1 MNNESPMHKAFTS
14 YMHDCGCGTNTTQL
28 SNNEEDDILVLP
40 TDEPGLDVT
49 VLSNDIVTNLGY
61 KGYVPIYFQ
70 PHSIFEALKQSMEE
84 ESVAFDWYVR
94 RQIYSKDN
102 NDEKSAKLWGEI
114 AADEEE
120 HYIKF
125 GKRILETSGKDA
137 LSGVMADMPFRVPLS
152 KISVVGSGI
161 EPGDDI
167 TAFTGSYPGK
177 KINKGEALVQDLVDA
192 GWIIKGNYSNQET
205 AMQVSSDIIYKENH
219 PTQVINRMPIAYT
232 VLYLSNTKYR

>member
-14 YMHDCGCGTNTTQL
+14 YMHDCGCNKSTTQL

-70 PHSIFEALKQSMEE
+70 PHSVFEALKQSMEE
-84 ESVAFDWYVR
+84 ESVAIDWYIR

-114 AADEEE
+114 ASDEEE
-120 HYIKF
+120 HYIQF
-125 GKRILETSGKDA
+125 GKRILETAGEQA
-137 LSGVMADMPFRVPLS
+137 LRDVIADMPFRVPLS

-177 KINKGEALVQDLVDA
+177 KANICQICHEPIEKPPWKSTPERDLVEHMELMHKQDYQKN
-192 GWIIKGNYSNQET
+192 IKY
-205 AMQVSSDIIYKENH
+205 
-219 PTQVINRMPIAYT
+219 
-232 VLYLSNTKYR
+232 

>member
-14 YMHDCGCGTNTTQL
+14 YMHDCGCNKSTTQL

-70 PHSIFEALKQSMEE
+70 PHSVFEALKQSMEE
-84 ESVAFDWYVR
+84 ESVAIDWYIR

-114 AADEEE
+114 AGDEEE
-120 HYIKF
+120 HYIQF
-125 GKRILETSGKDA
+125 GKRILETAGEQA
-137 LSGVMADMPFRVPLS
+137 LRDVIADMPFRVPLS

-177 KINKGEALVQDLVDA
+177 KYFVPPEVKA
-192 GWIIKGNYSNQET
+192 IIKRE
-205 AMQVSSDIIYKENH
+205 
-219 PTQVINRMPIAYT
+219 IAYGFSEGFSKGDIWENIT
-232 VLYLSNTKYR
+232 LSVEKINIFTDELYEPFFNKEYDRYFLNR

>member
-14 YMHDCGCGTNTTQL
+14 YMHDCGCNKSTTQL

-70 PHSIFEALKQSMEE
+70 PHSVFEALKQSMEE
-84 ESVAFDWYVR
+84 ESVAIDWYIR

-114 AADEEE
+114 AGDEEE
-120 HYIKF
+120 HYIQF

-137 LSGVMADMPFRVPLS
+137 LSGVMADMPFRIPIT
-152 KISVVGSGI
+152 KESVMSSGI
-161 EPGDDI
+161 ESGDDI

-177 KINKGEALVQDLVDA
+177 KHENISDLTGRYITMPGFGSQKFSLHYAGWDDWWIARNTKGEDM
-192 GWIIKGNYSNQET
+192 GRFSGKEII
-205 AMQVSSDIIYKENH
+205 SSGFLIPK
-219 PTQVINRMPIAYT
+219 
-232 VLYLSNTKYR
+232 

>member
-40 TDEPGLDVT
+40 TDEPGEDVT
-49 VLSNDIVTNLGY
+49 ELSIDVTNLGY

-70 PHSIFEALKQSMEE
+70 PHSVFEALKQSMEE

-94 RQIYSKDN
+94 RQIYAKDIG
-102 NDEKSAKLWGEI
+102 DEASAKLWGEI

-137 LSGVMADMPFRVPLS
+137 LSGVMADMPFRIPIT
-152 KISVVGSGI
+152 KESVMSSG
-161 EPGDDI
+161 
-167 TAFTGSYPGK
+167 Y
-177 KINKGEALVQDLVDA
+177 
-192 GWIIKGNYSNQET
+192 
-205 AMQVSSDIIYKENH
+205 
-219 PTQVINRMPIAYT
+219 
-232 VLYLSNTKYR
+232 

>member
-70 PHSIFEALKQSMEE
+70 PHSVFEALKQSMEE
-84 ESVAFDWYVR
+84 ESVAIDWYIR

-114 AADEEE
+114 AGDEEE
-120 HYIKF
+120 HYIQF
-125 GKRILETSGKDA
+125 GKRILETAGEQA
-137 LSGVMADMPFRVPLS
+137 LRDVIADMPFRVPLS
-152 KISVVGSGI
+152 KIS
-161 EPGDDI
+161 
-167 TAFTGSYPGK
+167 A
-177 KINKGEALVQDLVDA
+177 
-192 GWIIKGNYSNQET
+192 
-205 AMQVSSDIIYKENH
+205 
-219 PTQVINRMPIAYT
+219 
-232 VLYLSNTKYR
+232 

>member
-14 YMHDCGCGTNTTQL
+14 YMHDCGCNKSTTQL

-70 PHSIFEALKQSMEE
+70 PHSVFEALKQSMEE

-94 RQIYSKDN
+94 RQIYAKDIG
-102 NDEKSAKLWGEI
+102 DEASAKLWGEI

-137 LSGVMADMPFRVPLS
+137 LSGVMADMPFRIPITKESVMSSGIDAQTGLPEEYETLFQNDVVAKKARHYLEARGVS
-152 KISVVGSGI
+152 LLQMVQHKACRFWMAASTRVVG
-161 EPGDDI
+161 PRQHRR
-167 TAFTGSYPGK
+167 
-177 KINKGEALVQDLVDA
+177 AL
-192 GWIIKGNYSNQET
+192 
-205 AMQVSSDIIYKENH
+205 
-219 PTQVINRMPIAYT
+219 R
-232 VLYLSNTKYR
+232 

>member
-14 YMHDCGCGTNTTQL
+14 YMHDCGCNKSTTQL

-70 PHSIFEALKQSMEE
+70 PHSVFEALKQSMEE
-84 ESVAFDWYVR
+84 ESVAIDWYIR

-114 AADEEE
+114 AGDEEE
-120 HYIKF
+120 HYIQF
-125 GKRILETSGKDA
+125 GKRILETAGEQA
-137 LSGVMADMPFRVPLS
+137 LRDVIADMPFRIPIT
-152 KISVVGSGI
+152 KESVMSSGI
-161 EPGDDI
+161 D
-167 TAFTGSYPGK
+167 AQTGLPEEY
-177 KINKGEALVQDLVDA
+177 
-192 GWIIKGNYSNQET
+192 
-205 AMQVSSDIIYKENH
+205 
-219 PTQVINRMPIAYT
+219 
-232 VLYLSNTKYR
+232 